1 MALQDQLVKQGN
13 FLFRHRG
20 TLPIIIAALAL
31 AIKFWGSPAE
41 GMCQVSYNYY
51 AYTISILGLVIRFI
65 AVGYSPRNTS
75 GRNTKGQLADSLS
88 STGIYSICRHPLYIG
103 NFFMWFG
110 VAMLTQHT
118 WFLIAFFLAY
128 WIYYERIMI
137 AEETF
142 LAGKF
147 GEAYTSWANK
157 TPAVIPSFKL
167 WKPYATT
174 FSLRKSV
181 KQEKTGFLLLNGCFL
196 LFNAVHLSTLEEVWS
211 TQKNWAILAIGSVV
225 LYVLIKI
232 WEKTRTEEN

>member
-20 TLPIIIAALAL
+20 TLPILIAVPAL
-31 AIKFWGSPAE
+31 AIKYWGAPMECLCITSF
-41 GMCQVSYNYY
+41 NTI
-51 AYTISILGLVIRFI
+51 AYGLSILGLVIRFI
-65 AVGYSPRNTS
+65 AVGYSPKNTS
-75 GRNTKGQLADSLS
+75 GRNTQGQLADSLS

-110 VAMLTQHT
+110 VAMLTANS
-118 WFLIAFFLAY
+118 WFLLSFFLAY

-147 GEAYTSWANK
+147 GEAYTNWANS

-167 WKPYATT
+167 WKPYSTT
-174 FSLRKSV
+174 FNLRKSI

-196 LFNAVHLSTLEEVWS
+196 LFNAIHSTSLCQVWDE
-211 TQKNWAILAIGSVV
+211 QKDWSILAIASVL
-225 LYVLIKI
+225 LYAIIKI
-232 WEKTRTEEN
+232 WEKSRKESN